1 MASTAFF
8 PKGSQL
14 LRKNPTTSVYEA
26 IPQCTSIGFPGST
39 QEYDDITNHDSVGG
53 YAERLATIKTPR
65 DVPVEI
71 LFVPDNA
78 MHSVLFD
85 DAEASPVPLRTWRIM
100 FPAPYATRGFQFDA
114 YPASPD
120 GQLLPRNASRV
131 TFTLGVSGAVTR
143 LS

>member
-14 LRKNPTTSVYEA
+14 QRKNPSTSVYEN
-26 IPQCTSIGFPGST
+26 IPQAISIGFPGST
-39 QEYDDITNHDSVGG
+39 QEFDDITNHDSPAGF
-53 YAERLATIKTPR
+53 AERLATIKTPR

-71 LFVPDNA
+71 LYIPDNA
-78 MHSVLFD
+78 MHGVLFD
-85 DAEASPVPLRTWRIM
+85 DAEASPVPLRNWRIM

-114 YPASPD
+114 YMASPD

-131 TFTLGVSGAVTR
+131 TFNLAVSGAVTR